1 MHPNVSSMIEDK
13 RMKKNQRKTVLLF
26 LLLFAVICFHA
37 GIYVSGEREIVLE
50 FGMFTGSNWD
60 VENVDSFVIFDKAIE
75 RFEAEHPGVKIH
87 YYSGVP
93 KEDYSEWF
101 SRKLL
106 AGQEPDV
113 FMILRSDFNQFSS
126 LGVMKDLGE
135 LMETDPEFDS
145 GKYFTSAFG
154 TGQYGNVQY
163 ALPYETVPKLMFV
176 NKTLLTKEQIDMP
189 EQDWTWEEMYRICE
203 MVTKDLDGDHF
214 PDQFGIYNYGWMD
227 AVCSNGGEIFEAD
240 GSGCCFTDERIIE
253 AVKYVQQLEELNQG
267 QKIIQE
273 DFSGGSVAFMPLTFA
288 EYRTYKTY
296 PYKIKQYANFQWDCI
311 TMPSGSHGANR
322 SQVDTLLMG
331 ISANTKHEKLA
342 WEFLK
347 ILTYEEEVQMEIFRH
362 SQGASVLKSVTQSS
376 RMEEIIQADM
386 EEGDTVI
393 SGNLLG
399 RVLEEGY
406 ISPQFKRYE
415 QAMSLAD
422 SEVGKIV
429 ESKKAVDSSLKILQR
444 TINDYLR
451 Q

>member
-1 MHPNVSSMIEDK
+1 
-13 RMKKNQRKTVLLF
+13 MKKKTGKKAVLL
-26 LLLFAVICFHA
+26 LMPVLAAA
-37 GIYVSGEREIVLE
+37 GIAAVMHMWGKRETVLE

-60 VENVDSFVIFDKAIE
+60 VENVNSFIIFDKAIE
-75 RFEAEHPGVKIH
+75 RFEAEHPGVKVH

-135 LMETDPEFDS
+135 LMENDPDFDS

-154 TGQYGNVQY
+154 TGQYGGVQY

-176 NKTLLTKEQIDMP
+176 NKTLLTKEQIEMP
-189 EQDWTWEEMYRICE
+189 KQDWTWEDMYEICE
-203 MVTKDLDGDHF
+203 KVTKDLDGDHIL
-214 PDQFGIYNYGWMD
+214 DQFGIYNYGWMD
-227 AVCSNGGEIFEAD
+227 AVCSNGGEIFAAD
-240 GSGCCFTDERIIE
+240 GSECCFTDERVIE
-253 AVKYVQQLEELNQG
+253 SVRYIQELEELSQG

-311 TMPSGSHGANR
+311 TMPAGSQGANR

-331 ISANTKHEKLA
+331 ISENTKHEKLA

-347 ILTYEEEVQMEIFRH
+347 LLTYEEEIQMEIFRH
-362 SQGASVLKSVTQSS
+362 SQGASVLKAVTCSKG
-376 RMEEIIQADM
+376 MEEIIQADM

-406 ISPQFKRYE
+406 IGPQFKRYE

-429 ESKKAVDSSLKILQR
+429 ESRKAVDSSLKILQR
-444 TINDYLR
+444 TISDYL
-451 Q
+451 QQ

>member
-1 MHPNVSSMIEDK
+1 
-13 RMKKNQRKTVLLF
+13 MKIRKSTAVLLVLVLAAAGF
-26 LLLFAVICFHA
+26 CR
-37 GIYVSGEREIVLE
+37 GIYQIGEREIVLE

-60 VENVDSFVIFDKAIE
+60 VENVNSFVIFDRVIE
-75 RFEAEHPGVKIH
+75 RFEAEHPGVRIH

-106 AGQEPDV
+106 AGEEPDV

-126 LGVMKDLGE
+126 LGVMKDLGD
-135 LMETDPEFDS
+135 LIGRDSDFDP
-145 GKYFTSAFG
+145 GKYFTSAFE

-176 NKTLLTKEQIDMP
+176 NKTLLTKEQIEMP
-189 EQDWTWEEMYRICE
+189 KQDWTWEEMYEICGQ
-203 MVTKDLDGDHF
+203 VTKDLDGDRL

-227 AVCSNGGEIFEAD
+227 AVCSNGGEIFEGD

-253 AVKYVQQLEELNQG
+253 SVKYVQQLNELNRG
-267 QKIIQE
+267 QKVVQE

-311 TMPSGSHGANR
+311 TMPAGTRGDNR

-331 ISANTKHEKLA
+331 ISANTEHEKLA

-347 ILTYEEEVQMEIFRH
+347 LLTYDEETQMEIFRH

-376 RMEEIIQADM
+376 GMEDIIQADM

-393 SGNLLG
+393 SGALLG

-406 ISPQFKRYE
+406 IGPQFKRYE

-429 ESKKAVDSSLKILQR
+429 ESGKAVDSSLKILQR
-444 TINDYLR
+444 TINDYL
-451 Q
+451 QQ